1 MECEPPAPDLRMVQ
15 AEDSTKI
22 IGHLDRRLAEA
33 LALELRAVAKRYGL
47 ELQCAEARPD
57 EDPAVE
63 AGDDGPGS
71 TQ

>member
-1 MECEPPAPDLRMVQ
+1 VERDPSAPDLRIVQ
-15 AEDSTKI
+15 AEDSTEI

-47 ELQCAEARPD
+47 ELQCADARPD
-57 EDPAVE
+57 EDPDVE